1 MEERNEAISPNDGG
15 SCPASEIPRVSSGLH
30 SEDSVIAIPE
40 STELQS
46 DAVSESVSNE
56 PEIGQ
61 SVNAVI
67 TPEGVQELP
76 PWLIGSDGKPLPI
89 NERTLRLIR
98 GKTFTVRHIL
108 LEDCQ
113 HKMDM
118 QNQPKTGCENCWYQW
133 LNHHGTL
140 VQTAHEF
147 YQQFGKERLVSLRG
161 RVFTKMFLRFMS
173 TVAHMIEEQKAQ
185 EAANGNDSEG
195 TVGVQSEVR
204 IEREG
209 IPVEAADSG
218 RESQTGE
225 ISNNPA

>member
-15 SCPASEIPRVSSGLH
+15 ACPASEIPRVSSGLH

-108 LEDCQ
+108 LTCG
-113 HKMDM
+113 HKMDL
-118 QNQPKTGCENCWYQW
+118 QNEPRTNCETCWWEW
-133 LNHHGTL
+133 LNNHSTL

-147 YQQFGKERLVSLRG
+147 YQQYGKERLVGLRG
-161 RVFTKMFLRFMS
+161 KVFTRMFLRFMS
-173 TVAHMIEEQKAQ
+173 TVAHFLEEQKKQ
-185 EAANGNDSEG
+185 EKLNGDNHEG
-195 TVGVQSEVR
+195 TVGVQSEAR

-209 IPVEAADSG
+209 SPVKAADSG
-218 RESQTGE
+218 REVEASE